1 MKRIRILI
9 ADDHALVRAGFRAM
23 LEKAPEVEVVS
34 EASDG
39 LEAIEKVG
47 TTFPDI
53 LLMDIGMVPLNGLD
67 ATARIRREYPDVKVI
82 ILSMHANEEY
92 VLRALRGGAS
102 GYILKNSKFKE
113 LRTAIQ
119 TVAVGDIY
127 LSSRVSQH
135 VIDNYVRS
143 MEFEKSPLEE
153 LTPRQREIL
162 KMIAEGKNNREI
174 AASLGVSMKTVDTH
188 RTQLMQ
194 RLNIH
199 DIAGLVRFAVRM
211 GLVGLDR

>member
-9 ADDHALVRAGFRAM
+9 VDDHALVRSGFRAM
-23 LEKAPEVEVVS
+23 LEKAPEIEVVA

-47 TTFPDI
+47 TTFPDV
-53 LLMDIGMVPLNGLD
+53 LLMDIGMVPMNGLD

-92 VLRALRGGAS
+92 VLRALRGGAA
-102 GYILKNSKFKE
+102 GYLLKNSKFAE

-119 TVAVGDIY
+119 TVAAGEIY
-127 LSSRVSQH
+127 LSARVSQH
-135 VIDNYVRS
+135 VIENYVRS
-143 MEFEKSPLEE
+143 MEVEKSPLEE

-162 KMIAEGKNNREI
+162 KLIAEGKNNREI

-199 DIAGLVRFAVRM
+199 DIAGLVRFAIKM
-211 GLVGLDR
+211 GLIALDS